1 MDFLDNTEMGLNI
14 NSSSQMRWLL
24 KGMEDGSL
32 IGLLHITPKTHLW
45 VSDQSILDL
54 RWGARVIYPLL
65 K

>member
-1 MDFLDNTEMGLNI
+1 
-14 NSSSQMRWLL
+14 MRWLL

-54 RWGARVIYPLL
+54 RWGARVIYRLL